1 MATTKSAA
9 HSIWSGSISFGL
21 VNIPVK
27 IYTATENMDFSFKQ
41 LDDKGHK
48 IQHKKWCPVE
58 DKEVPY
64 SELKKGYPISKNNY
78 VVLEKE
84 DLDKIKLKTTDTI
97 DIKEFIKTE
106 DFDPIFV
113 EKSYYIAPASNN
125 KKKNSN
131 NNTTTTSLPSKAYS
145 LFVNALNETKR
156 IAIGKVVLREKEHLV
171 ALRAYQ
177 RGLVMHQL
185 KYLDEIKPMEQV
197 GELSSSSSSSS
208 SINSS
213 QQASK
218 VDSKE
223 LSLGKS
229 LVENLTSEDF
239 DPSQYS
245 DTYAKELEKLIQA
258 KSKGQQVKEVTEGK
272 GKEEDTKDLLEALKA
287 SLKTTTSSNK
297 SSSKKVK

>member
-1 MATTKSAA
+1 MATATTKSAA

-27 IYTATENMDFSFKQ
+27 IYTATENKDFSFNQ
-41 LDDKGHK
+41 LDQKGHK

-113 EKSYYIAPASNN
+113 EKSYYIAPSTG
-125 KKKNSN
+125 KKKNSS
-131 NNTTTTSLPSKAYS
+131 NTPSSPSKAYS

-197 GELSSSSSSSS
+197 GELSSSSS

-272 GKEEDTKDLLEALKA
+272 GKEDTKDLLEALKA
-287 SLKTTTSSNK
+287 SLKTTTSSNR
-297 SSSKKVK
+297 SSSKKVKII

>member
-1 MATTKSAA
+1 MATTTKTKSAA

-197 GELSSSSSSSS
+197 GELSSSSSS
-208 SINSS
+208 INSS

-229 LVENLTSEDF
+229 LVENLTSEGF

-258 KSKGQQVKEVTEGK
+258 KSKGQQVKE
-272 GKEEDTKDLLEALKA
+272 
-287 SLKTTTSSNK
+287 
-297 SSSKKVK
+297 

>member
-1 MATTKSAA
+1 MATTKSAV

-106 DFDPIFV
+106 DFDPSFV
-113 EKSYYIAPASNN
+113 EKSDYIAPARNN
-125 KKKNSN
+125 KKKNSNN

-197 GELSSSSSSSS
+197 GELSSS
-208 SINSS
+208 NS
-213 QQASK
+213 QQTK
-218 VDSKE
+218 VDNKE

-272 GKEEDTKDLLEALKA
+272 GEEEDTKDLLEALKA
-287 SLKTTTSSNK
+287 SLKTTTSSNRSNR

>member
-1 MATTKSAA
+1 MATTTTTKSAA

-106 DFDPIFV
+106 DFDPSFV
-113 EKSYYIAPASNN
+113 EKSDYIAPASNN

-131 NNTTTTSLPSKAYS
+131 NNTTTITSLPSKAYS

-197 GELSSSSSSSS
+197 GELSSS
-208 SINSS
+208 NS
-213 QQASK
+213 QQTK
-218 VDSKE
+218 VDNKE

-229 LVENLTSEDF
+229 LVENLTSEEF

-287 SLKTTTSSNK
+287 SLKTTTTTTSSNR

>member
-113 EKSYYIAPASNN
+113 EKSYYIAPSTG
-125 KKKNSN
+125 KKKNSS
-131 NNTTTTSLPSKAYS
+131 NTPSSPSKAYS

-197 GELSSSSSSSS
+197 GELSSSSS

-287 SLKTTTSSNK
+287 SLKTTTTTTSSNR
-297 SSSKKVK
+297 SSSKKAK

>member
-1 MATTKSAA
+1 MATTTTTKSAA

-113 EKSYYIAPASNN
+113 EKSYYIAPSTG
-125 KKKNSN
+125 KKKNSS
-131 NNTTTTSLPSKAYS
+131 NTPSSPSKAYS

-197 GELSSSSSSSS
+197 GELSSS
-208 SINSS
+208 NS
-213 QQASK
+213 QQTK
-218 VDSKE
+218 VDNKE

-245 DTYAKELEKLIQA
+245 DTYTKELEKLIQA
-258 KSKGQQVKEVTEGK
+258 KSKGQEGVKQIRTEGEQ
-272 GKEEDTKDLLEALKA
+272 GKEEVDRVRTCLKY
-287 SLKTTTSSNK
+287 
-297 SSSKKVK
+297 

>member
-1 MATTKSAA
+1 MTSGVQDKRMATATTKSPR
-9 HSIWSGSISFGL
+9 SIWSGSISFGL

-27 IYTATENMDFSFKQ
+27 IYTATENMDFSFNQ
-41 LDDKGHK
+41 LDQKGHK

-97 DIKEFIKTE
+97 DIKEFIKAE

-113 EKSYYIAPASNN
+113 EKSYYIAPSTG
-125 KKKNSN
+125 KKKNSS
-131 NNTTTTSLPSKAYS
+131 NTPSSPSKAYS

-197 GELSSSSSSSS
+197 GELSS
-208 SINSS
+208 INSS

-258 KSKGQQVKEVTEGK
+258 KSKGQEVKQITEGK
-272 GKEEDTKDLLEALKA
+272 DEEDTKDLLEALKA

-297 SSSKKVK
+297 SSSKKAK

>member
-113 EKSYYIAPASNN
+113 EKSYYIAPSTG
-125 KKKNSN
+125 KKKNSS
-131 NNTTTTSLPSKAYS
+131 NTPSSPSKAYS

-156 IAIGKVVLREKEHLV
+156 IAIGKVVLREKEHLL

-197 GELSSSSSSSS
+197 GELPSSSS

-239 DPSQYS
+239 DPTQYS

-258 KSKGQQVKEVTEGK
+258 KSKGQQVKEVIEGK
-272 GKEEDTKDLLEALKA
+272 GEEEDTKDLLEALKA

-297 SSSKKVK
+297 SSSKK

>member
-1 MATTKSAA
+1 MATTTTTKSAA

-113 EKSYYIAPASNN
+113 EKSYYIAPSTG
-125 KKKNSN
+125 KKKNSS
-131 NNTTTTSLPSKAYS
+131 NTPSSPSKAYS

-197 GELSSSSSSSS
+197 GELSSS
-208 SINSS
+208 NS
-213 QQASK
+213 QQTK
-218 VDSKE
+218 VDNKE

-297 SSSKKVK
+297 

>member
-1 MATTKSAA
+1 MATATTKSPR
-9 HSIWSGSISFGL
+9 SIWSGSISFGL

-27 IYTATENMDFSFKQ
+27 IYTATENNDFSFKQ

-97 DIKEFIKTE
+97 DIKEFIKAE

-113 EKSYYIAPASNN
+113 EKSYYIAPASN
-125 KKKNSN
+125 KKKN
-131 NNTTTTSLPSKAYS
+131 TSSSVPSKAYS
-145 LFVNALNETKR
+145 LFVSALNETKR

-197 GELSSSSSSSS
+197 GELSSSPS
-208 SINSS
+208 NS
-213 QQASK
+213 QQQTK
-218 VDSKE
+218 VDNKE

-258 KSKGQQVKEVTEGK
+258 KSKGQQAKEVIEGGK
-272 GKEEDTKDLLEALKA
+272 GSEEEDDTKDLIEALKA
-287 SLKTTTSSNK
+287 SLKTSSNNK
-297 SSSKKVK
+297 SSSRKAK

>member
-27 IYTATENMDFSFKQ
+27 IYTATENMDFSLKQ

-113 EKSYYIAPASNN
+113 EKSYYIAPSTG
-125 KKKNSN
+125 KKKNSS
-131 NNTTTTSLPSKAYS
+131 NTPSSPSKAYS

-245 DTYAKELEKLIQA
+245 DTYAKEIEKLIQA

-287 SLKTTTSSNK
+287 SLKTTTTSSNR
-297 SSSKKVK
+297 SSSKKAK

>member
-1 MATTKSAA
+1 MATTTTKSAA

-27 IYTATENMDFSFKQ
+27 IYAATENMDFSFKQ

-48 IQHKKWCPVE
+48 IQHKKWYPVE

-97 DIKEFIKTE
+97 DIKEFIKAE

-113 EKSYYIAPASNN
+113 EKSYYIAPAST

-131 NNTTTTSLPSKAYS
+131 NTTTTSSLPSKAYS

-156 IAIGKVVLREKEHLV
+156 IAIG
-171 ALRAYQ
+171 
-177 RGLVMHQL
+177 
-185 KYLDEIKPMEQV
+185 
-197 GELSSSSSSSS
+197 
-208 SINSS
+208 
-213 QQASK
+213 
-218 VDSKE
+218 
-223 LSLGKS
+223 
-229 LVENLTSEDF
+229 
-239 DPSQYS
+239 
-245 DTYAKELEKLIQA
+245 
-258 KSKGQQVKEVTEGK
+258 
-272 GKEEDTKDLLEALKA
+272 
-287 SLKTTTSSNK
+287 
-297 SSSKKVK
+297 

>member
-1 MATTKSAA
+1 MATTTTKSAA

-97 DIKEFIKTE
+97 DIKEFIKAE

-113 EKSYYIAPASNN
+113 EKSYYIAPSTG

-131 NNTTTTSLPSKAYS
+131 TPSSPSKAYS

-197 GELSSSSSSSS
+197 EELSSPPPPSS

-213 QQASK
+213 QQA
-218 VDSKE
+218 
-223 LSLGKS
+223 
-229 LVENLTSEDF
+229 
-239 DPSQYS
+239 
-245 DTYAKELEKLIQA
+245 
-258 KSKGQQVKEVTEGK
+258 
-272 GKEEDTKDLLEALKA
+272 
-287 SLKTTTSSNK
+287 TT
-297 SSSKKVK
+297 

>member
-1 MATTKSAA
+1 MATTTTKTKSAA

-84 DLDKIKLKTTDTI
+84 DLDEIKLKTTDTI

-125 KKKNSN
+125 KNSN
-131 NNTTTTSLPSKAYS
+131 NNTTTITSLPSKAYS

-197 GELSSSSSSSS
+197 GELSSSS
-208 SINSS
+208 INSS

-245 DTYAKELEKLIQA
+245 DTYDKELEKLIQA

-272 GKEEDTKDLLEALKA
+272 GEEEDTKDLLEALKA
-287 SLKTTTSSNK
+287 SLKTTTSSSNK
-297 SSSKKVK
+297 SS

>member
-1 MATTKSAA
+1 MATTTTKSAA

-113 EKSYYIAPASNN
+113 EKSYYIAPSTG
-125 KKKNSN
+125 KKKNSS
-131 NNTTTTSLPSKAYS
+131 NTPGSPSKAYS

-197 GELSSSSSSSS
+197 GELSSSSS
-208 SINSS
+208 INSS

-258 KSKGQQVKEVTEGK
+258 KSKGQQVKEVIEGK
-272 GKEEDTKDLLEALKA
+272 GEEEDTKDLLEALKA
-287 SLKTTTSSNK
+287 SLKTTTSSSNK
-297 SSSKKVK
+297 SSSRKVK

>member
-1 MATTKSAA
+1 MATTTTKSAA

-27 IYTATENMDFSFKQ
+27 IYAATENMDFSFKQ

-97 DIKEFIKTE
+97 DIKEFIKAE

-113 EKSYYIAPASNN
+113 EKSYYIAPSTG

-131 NNTTTTSLPSKAYS
+131 TPSSPSKAYS

-197 GELSSSSSSSS
+197 GELSSS

-287 SLKTTTSSNK
+287 SLKTTTTSSNR
-297 SSSKKVK
+297 SSSKKAK

>member
-1 MATTKSAA
+1 MTTSGVQDNRMATRAATTKSA

-97 DIKEFIKTE
+97 DIKEFIKAE

-125 KKKNSN
+125 NNKKKNTPS
-131 NNTTTTSLPSKAYS
+131 SSSISSKAYS
-145 LFVNALNETKR
+145 LFVSALNETKR

-197 GELSSSSSSSS
+197 GELSSSPS
-208 SINSS
+208 NS
-213 QQASK
+213 QQQTK
-218 VDSKE
+218 VDNKE

-258 KSKGQQVKEVTEGK
+258 KSKGQQAKEVTEGGK
-272 GKEEDTKDLLEALKA
+272 GSEEEDTKDLIEALKA
-287 SLKTTTSSNK
+287 
-297 SSSKKVK
+297 